1 MPFFLFAICSNSAL
15 AGRTLKIPKVISG
28 AYQADRAARWTA
40 TSTVYFTSP
49 IGFSSGLEVFLS
61 NLSNLS
67 QTVTL
72 TVSAEL
78 THGMSPYV
86 PANFTGSWVAVGGGR
101 SNTSTFTNVVRTVTI
116 PANSDRT
123 LTVNIHCN
131 WTLTG
136 PGCAVD
142 NPSVA
147 SITEEIG
154 TVDANI
160 SFVASIYVAEDRGA
174 ILATLVAKSRLWGG
188 YAVQNTDN
196 FLPING
202 GRPF

>member
-1 MPFFLFAICSNSAL
+1 
-15 AGRTLKIPKVISG
+15 
-28 AYQADRAARWTA
+28 
-40 TSTVYFTSP
+40 
-49 IGFSSGLEVFLS
+49 
-61 NLSNLS
+61 
-67 QTVTL
+67 
-72 TVSAEL
+72 
-78 THGMSPYV
+78 
-86 PANFTGSWVAVGGGR
+86 
-101 SNTSTFTNVVRTVTI
+101 
-116 PANSDRT
+116 
-123 LTVNIHCN
+123 
-131 WTLTG
+131 
-136 PGCAVD
+136 VD